1 MSSWRF
7 VGRTGELARLVS
19 AAETG
24 GRGIFFSGT
33 AGVGKS
39 RLLREGSA
47 ALPPERFALW
57 SASATL
63 ATSGLPFG
71 GLAQVLP
78 ADQPPNLP
86 AAGVLRW
93 ALDTLHR
100 QAAGRR
106 IVLAV
111 DDAHLLDASSA
122 ALVHL
127 IARSDNATVIGAW
140 LEGSQLPL
148 PVRALWTDDLADLV
162 DIGPLG
168 LDDTAEL
175 IAGLVGGPVAPASA
189 QRLWRLAGGNPLLVR
204 ELIEA
209 ARRGGELSEA
219 YGQWQWSGRLA
230 IAPTLADLIDAR
242 IGQLD
247 PGLRIVAEYVAFG
260 EPLGLDLLIRA
271 TTAAEV
277 EQAEELGLVSVTR
290 HEPEPTVRLA
300 QPLYGEIVRQQCPV
314 SRARRLKT
322 QLADLL
328 AQSAERRGDDLL
340 RVAVWRLDCGDSP
353 SPRLL
358 LTAAQEASVR
368 YDVPLATRLARA
380 AVAAGGGFDAR
391 ELLAAL
397 LTFNGQSDEALAL
410 LDDRADSDGSELR
423 RARRLTMRA
432 LVTYWGQCRTDG
444 VEELA
449 EQGATFGDPG
459 ARGLV
464 RSFEA
469 AMRLHQ
475 LDVAAAR
482 RLCDEVLAQPA
493 LPTAAQTFAH
503 CTLGYLHAVKGE
515 LLTSEKVLAAVRD
528 DSDRW
533 RAQMPYLQLA
543 LEVADGT
550 RLALGAD
557 LAGLD
562 AIVADEFADL
572 FAAGDFH
579 LAGGFLSVLRAYA
592 ARLRGRSADA
602 LRTSLGACALL
613 TTSRIFASLAHAER
627 AQAAALRG
635 ELSCAREAMAESD
648 RVHTPAVEMVY
659 PWREQ
664 ARAAVAAGGGDL
676 TGALRH
682 LGALVLRLQN
692 DGLAG
697 HEVRALHDLVRL
709 DRPRTLVGVAAHG
722 GTRPTA
728 AQRLAE
734 LAEVVEGPLPPV
746 LAWHARALT
755 TGSGSELLAVAGTFE
770 EMGLHLYAA
779 EAAAQAVRR
788 LRDNRHS
795 SLAAQRRL
803 TALLARCDVV
813 RTPALAGSRP
823 VLTARESEIAR
834 LAATGTPSRGIAA
847 RLYLSAR
854 TVDNHLQRIY
864 RKLGVAGR
872 PELPAAL
879 AAMPDHVHGG
889 GG

>member
-24 GRGIFFSGT
+24 GRGIFFSGA

-175 IAGLVGGPVAPASA
+175 IAGLVGGPVDAGQRAAALASGRRQPA
-189 QRLWRLAGGNPLLVR
+189 AGAGADR
-204 ELIEA
+204 SRQ
-209 ARRGGELSEA
+209 ARRELSEA

-543 LEVADGT
+543 PWRWPTAPGSRSARISPGST
-550 RLALGAD
+550 RSSPTSSPTSSPPATSTSP
-557 LAGLD
+557 
-562 AIVADEFADL
+562 
-572 FAAGDFH
+572 AASCRCC
-579 LAGGFLSVLRAYA
+579 APTPPA
-592 ARLRGRSADA
+592 ARPQRGRPADQPRR
-602 LRTSLGACALL
+602 LRPAHHQPDLRQPGPRRAGPGRGAARGALL
-613 TTSRIFASLAHAER
+613 CPGGDGRVGPGAH
-627 AQAAALRG
+627 
-635 ELSCAREAMAESD
+635 
-648 RVHTPAVEMVY
+648 P
-659 PWREQ
+659 
-664 ARAAVAAGGGDL
+664 GGGD
-676 TGALRH
+676 
-682 LGALVLRLQN
+682 
-692 DGLAG
+692 GL
-697 HEVRALHDLVRL
+697 
-709 DRPRTLVGVAAHG
+709 
-722 GTRPTA
+722 
-728 AQRLAE
+728 
-734 LAEVVEGPLPPV
+734 
-746 LAWHARALT
+746 
-755 TGSGSELLAVAGTFE
+755 SVAGT
-770 EMGLHLYAA
+770 GPRGG
-779 EAAAQAVRR
+779 RR
-788 LRDNRHS
+788 
-795 SLAAQRRL
+795 RR
-803 TALLARCDVV
+803 R
-813 RTPALAGSRP
+813 
-823 VLTARESEIAR
+823 
-834 LAATGTPSRGIAA
+834 
-847 RLYLSAR
+847 
-854 TVDNHLQRIY
+854 
-864 RKLGVAGR
+864 
-872 PELPAAL
+872 
-879 AAMPDHVHGG
+879 
-889 GG
+889 